1 MSAKPH
7 FAVIGAGIGGLALA
21 ALLARQGA
29 NVRVYEQAR
38 AFVRLG
44 AGIQM
49 GPNAMRV
56 LRALDLEAGLRQR
69 AYAPPA
75 WTNRVWDTGEH
86 LPELTLGA
94 DAEARYGAPYLL
106 MHRGDLHAALVS
118 AVPSE
123 LIALDHKLVGL
134 ERDGAGVTL
143 RFAHGVSVTADAVIG
158 ADGVHSQVREFLLGP
173 EKPAFTGRVAHRAVF
188 PAALMQGGLVDS
200 YTKWWGPDRHIVIY
214 PVTATHD
221 ETYFTTSVPDA
232 DWDIESWS
240 AEGDVAELRRAFTG
254 FHDEVQR
261 VIAACPRVHK
271 WALFERDPLPRW
283 TDGPVALLGDS
294 CHPMMPYMAQG
305 GASALEDAA
314 ILARCLDVAS
324 DIGEAFLRYQ
334 ATRHERTARLQ
345 LTSRENTWG
354 KRKVDPAWVYGYD
367 VWQTPI
373 SDTPVGSSDERHQA
387 CAT

>member
-1 MSAKPH
+1 MRPTL
-7 FAVIGAGIGGLALA
+7 AVIGAGMGGLTLA
-21 ALLARQGA
+21 AALHRRGFP
-29 NVRVYEQAR
+29 VRVYEQASR
-38 AFVRLG
+38 FVRLG

-49 GPNAMRV
+49 SPNAVRV
-56 LRALDLEAGLRQR
+56 LRALGLEPGLREL
-69 AYAPPA
+69 AFYPPA
-75 WTNRVWDTGEH
+75 WSHRVWDTGEH
-86 LPELTLGA
+86 LADLTFGA
-94 DAEARYGAPYLL
+94 EAEARYGAPYLL

-188 PAALMQGGLVDS
+188 PAALMQGGPVDS

-232 DWDIESWS
+232 GWDIESWS

-261 VIAACPRVHK
+261 VIAASPRVHK

-283 TDGPVALLGDS
+283 TDGAVALLGDS

-314 ILARCLDVAS
+314 ILARCLDGAS

-373 SDTPVGSSDERHQA
+373 SDTPVGSSDERRQA
-387 CAT
+387 RAT

>member
-1 MSAKPH
+1 MTAKPS
-7 FAVIGAGIGGLALA
+7 FAIIGAGIGGLALA

-56 LRALDLEAGLRQR
+56 LRALGLEDGLRQR

-94 DAEARYGAPYLL
+94 EAEARYGAPYLL
-106 MHRGDLHAALVS
+106 MHRGDLHAALAA
-118 AVPSE
+118 AVPPA
-123 LIALDHKLVGL
+123 LIAHDHKLVGL
-134 ERDGAGVTL
+134 ARSGAVVTL
-143 RFAHGVSVTADAVIG
+143 RFADGASVTADAVIG
-158 ADGVHSQVREFLLGP
+158 ADGVHSKVREFLLGP

-188 PAALMQGGLVDS
+188 PAALMQGGPVDS

-232 DWDIESWS
+232 GWDIESWS

-261 VIAACPRVHK
+261 VIAASPRVHK

-283 TDGPVALLGDS
+283 TDGAVALLGDS

-314 ILARCLDVAS
+314 ILARCLDGAG

-367 VWQTPI
+367 VWHTPI
-373 SDTPVGSSDERHQA
+373 SAAPGATRDQQRQA
-387 CAT
+387 RAT